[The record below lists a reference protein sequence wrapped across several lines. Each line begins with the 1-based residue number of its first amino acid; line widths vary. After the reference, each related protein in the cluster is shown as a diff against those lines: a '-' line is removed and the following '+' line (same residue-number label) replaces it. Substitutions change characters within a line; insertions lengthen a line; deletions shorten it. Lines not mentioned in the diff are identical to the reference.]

1 MSREYSEN
9 VLVQNSAGN
18 LLQNVLGWEVVLAY
32 NSEKLGPDGTLG
44 RTSYGEVLLT
54 RYFRQALLRLNPWL
68 TPNQLDEVQKKFTAH
83 VSTASLMQIN
93 EEKYFLL
100 RDGIPVTVK
109 RPDGRTET
117 RSAAV
122 IDFKNP
128 ENNHFL
134 AVKEMKIHSQ
144 LYRRRTD
151 IVGFVNGIPLLFIE
165 LKKPTVDVQN
175 AYIDNYRDYLDTI
188 PQLFYYNAFLMLSNG
203 LEAKV
208 GTLGSKYEFFHEWK
222 RLKESDVGR
231 VELETMLR
239 GICEKKTFLD
249 LLENFIL
256 YDHSGGRTTKIL
268 ARNHQYLGVN
278 EAVSAYENR
287 KCHTGGSRMT
297 KGRKTT
303 YEERIA
309 FVKECIENGYNYTE
323 ISEKY
328 KVGYQQ
334 IYTWVQKYKKDG
346 EDALKDRRGRHKK
359 DYKPQ
364 TEEERLRLENAT
376 LKRQLYL
383 SQMEIDVLKKL
394 QELERGK
401 R

>member
-109 RPDGRTET
+109 RPDGRTEI

-144 LYRRRTD
+144 LYRCRTD

-175 AYIDNYRDYLDTI
+175 AYIR
-188 PQLFYYNAFLMLSNG
+188 QLPKLSRYHSAAV
-203 LEAKV
+203 LLQCLPYAV
-208 GTLGSKYEFFHEWK
+208 QWIGSQGGHAWQQVRVFP
-222 RLKESDVGR
+222 R
-231 VELETMLR
+231 VE
-239 GICEKKTFLD
+239 
-249 LLENFIL
+249 
-256 YDHSGGRTTKIL
+256 
-268 ARNHQYLGVN
+268 A
-278 EAVSAYENR
+278 
-287 KCHTGGSRMT
+287 
-297 KGRKTT
+297 
-303 YEERIA
+303 
-309 FVKECIENGYNYTE
+309 
-323 ISEKY
+323 SE
-328 KVGYQQ
+328 
-334 IYTWVQKYKKDG
+334 
-346 EDALKDRRGRHKK
+346 
-359 DYKPQ
+359 
-364 TEEERLRLENAT
+364 
-376 LKRQLYL
+376 
-383 SQMEIDVLKKL
+383 
-394 QELERGK
+394 GK
-401 R
+401 RCRQRGTGNHAARHL

>member
-18 LLQNVLGWEVVLAY
+18 LLQNVLSWEVVMAY

-100 RDGIPVTVK
+100 RDGIPATVK
-109 RPDGRTET
+109 RPDGRTEI

-222 RLKESDVGR
+222 RLKESDAGS

-239 GICEKKTFLD
+239 GICEKKTSSICWKTSSFTTIPVGAPPRFWRATTSISASTRPSVLT
-249 LLENFIL
+249 
-256 YDHSGGRTTKIL
+256 RT
-268 ARNHQYLGVN
+268 A
-278 EAVSAYENR
+278 S
-287 KCHTGGSRMT
+287 
-297 KGRKTT
+297 
-303 YEERIA
+303 
-309 FVKECIENGYNYTE
+309 
-323 ISEKY
+323 
-328 KVGYQQ
+328 
-334 IYTWVQKYKKDG
+334 
-346 EDALKDRRGRHKK
+346 
-359 DYKPQ
+359 
-364 TEEERLRLENAT
+364 
-376 LKRQLYL
+376 
-383 SQMEIDVLKKL
+383 
-394 QELERGK
+394 
-401 R
+401 

>member
-144 LYRRRTD
+144 LYRRRISKPYGEGNVFYSTTL
-151 IVGFVNGIPLLFIE
+151 PQE
-165 LKKPTVDVQN
+165 WERHWCKKRHGTSNYVQP
-175 AYIDNYRDYLDTI
+175 YR
-188 PQLFYYNAFLMLSNG
+188 
-203 LEAKV
+203 
-208 GTLGSKYEFFHEWK
+208 
-222 RLKESDVGR
+222 
-231 VELETMLR
+231 
-239 GICEKKTFLD
+239 
-249 LLENFIL
+249 
-256 YDHSGGRTTKIL
+256 
-268 ARNHQYLGVN
+268 
-278 EAVSAYENR
+278 
-287 KCHTGGSRMT
+287 
-297 KGRKTT
+297 
-303 YEERIA
+303 
-309 FVKECIENGYNYTE
+309 
-323 ISEKY
+323 
-328 KVGYQQ
+328 
-334 IYTWVQKYKKDG
+334 
-346 EDALKDRRGRHKK
+346 
-359 DYKPQ
+359 KP
-364 TEEERLRLENAT
+364 
-376 LKRQLYL
+376 
-383 SQMEIDVLKKL
+383 
-394 QELERGK
+394 
-401 R
+401 

>member
-128 ENNHFL
+128 ETSFPCR
-134 AVKEMKIHSQ
+134 KRMKIHSQ
-144 LYRRRTD
+144 LYRCRTD
-151 IVGFVNGIPLLFIE
+151 IVGFCNGIPLLFIE
-165 LKKPTVDVQN
+165 LEKAHVDVQ
-175 AYIDNYRDYLDTI
+175 T
-188 PQLFYYNAFLMLSNG
+188 P
-203 LEAKV
+203 
-208 GTLGSKYEFFHEWK
+208 T
-222 RLKESDVGR
+222 
-231 VELETMLR
+231 
-239 GICEKKTFLD
+239 
-249 LLENFIL
+249 
-256 YDHSGGRTTKIL
+256 
-268 ARNHQYLGVN
+268 
-278 EAVSAYENR
+278 
-287 KCHTGGSRMT
+287 
-297 KGRKTT
+297 
-303 YEERIA
+303 
-309 FVKECIENGYNYTE
+309 
-323 ISEKY
+323 
-328 KVGYQQ
+328 
-334 IYTWVQKYKKDG
+334 
-346 EDALKDRRGRHKK
+346 
-359 DYKPQ
+359 
-364 TEEERLRLENAT
+364 
-376 LKRQLYL
+376 
-383 SQMEIDVLKKL
+383 
-394 QELERGK
+394 
-401 R
+401 

>member
-18 LLQNVLGWEVVLAY
+18 LLQNVLGWEVVMAY

-144 LYRRRTD
+144 LYRCRTD

-175 AYIDNYRDYLDTI
+175 AYIEAQNPLDH
-188 PQLFYYNAFLMLSNG
+188 NG
-203 LEAKV
+203 RE
-208 GTLGSKYEFFHEWK
+208 G
-222 RLKESDVGR
+222 
-231 VELETMLR
+231 
-239 GICEKKTFLD
+239 
-249 LLENFIL
+249 
-256 YDHSGGRTTKIL
+256 
-268 ARNHQYLGVN
+268 
-278 EAVSAYENR
+278 
-287 KCHTGGSRMT
+287 
-297 KGRKTT
+297 
-303 YEERIA
+303 A
-309 FVKECIENGYNYTE
+309 FVMRCYC
-323 ISEKY
+323 
-328 KVGYQQ
+328 
-334 IYTWVQKYKKDG
+334 
-346 EDALKDRRGRHKK
+346 
-359 DYKPQ
+359 
-364 TEEERLRLENAT
+364 RLCDM
-376 LKRQLYL
+376 KIYL
-383 SQMEIDVLKKL
+383 STLRFHLCSDIAVFQQVHHWVYMSLL
-394 QELERGK
+394 
-401 R
+401 

>member
-144 LYRRRTD
+144 LYRCRTD

-175 AYIDNYRDYLDTI
+175 AYIDNYRIISI
-188 PQLFYYNAFLMLSNG
+188 PFRSCSITMPSLCCPMDWKPRWARLAAS
-203 LEAKV
+203 
-208 GTLGSKYEFFHEWK
+208 TSSSTSGS
-222 RLKESDVGR
+222 V
-231 VELETMLR
+231 
-239 GICEKKTFLD
+239 
-249 LLENFIL
+249 
-256 YDHSGGRTTKIL
+256 
-268 ARNHQYLGVN
+268 
-278 EAVSAYENR
+278 
-287 KCHTGGSRMT
+287 
-297 KGRKTT
+297 
-303 YEERIA
+303 
-309 FVKECIENGYNYTE
+309 
-323 ISEKY
+323 
-328 KVGYQQ
+328 
-334 IYTWVQKYKKDG
+334 
-346 EDALKDRRGRHKK
+346 
-359 DYKPQ
+359 
-364 TEEERLRLENAT
+364 
-376 LKRQLYL
+376 
-383 SQMEIDVLKKL
+383 
-394 QELERGK
+394 
-401 R
+401 

>member
-32 NSEKLGPDGTLG
+32 NSEKLGQDGTLG

-134 AVKEMKIHSQ
+134 AVKEMKIHSAVPLQ
-144 LYRRRTD
+144 NGHRGLCQWHSAAVHRAEKAYR
-151 IVGFVNGIPLLFIE
+151 GC
-165 LKKPTVDVQN
+165 
-175 AYIDNYRDYLDTI
+175 A
-188 PQLFYYNAFLMLSNG
+188 
-203 LEAKV
+203 
-208 GTLGSKYEFFHEWK
+208 
-222 RLKESDVGR
+222 
-231 VELETMLR
+231 
-239 GICEKKTFLD
+239 
-249 LLENFIL
+249 
-256 YDHSGGRTTKIL
+256 
-268 ARNHQYLGVN
+268 
-278 EAVSAYENR
+278 
-287 KCHTGGSRMT
+287 
-297 KGRKTT
+297 
-303 YEERIA
+303 
-309 FVKECIENGYNYTE
+309 
-323 ISEKY
+323 
-328 KVGYQQ
+328 
-334 IYTWVQKYKKDG
+334 
-346 EDALKDRRGRHKK
+346 
-359 DYKPQ
+359 
-364 TEEERLRLENAT
+364 ERLH
-376 LKRQLYL
+376 RQLPKL
-383 SQMEIDVLKKL
+383 SRYHSAVVLL
-394 QELERGK
+394 
-401 R
+401 

>member
-54 RYFRQALLRLNPWL
+54 RYFRQALLHLNPWL

-122 IDFKNP
+122 IRLTKNP
-128 ENNHFL
+128 GKRQSFPCR
-134 AVKEMKIHSQ
+134 KEMRSLAAVPLQ
-144 LYRRRTD
+144 
-151 IVGFVNGIPLLFIE
+151 NGHRGLCQWQFRLLFIE

-175 AYIDNYRDYLDTI
+175 AYIDNYRNYLDTI

-222 RLKESDVGR
+222 RLKESDAGR

-287 KCHTGGSRMT
+287 KL
-297 KGRKTT
+297 
-303 YEERIA
+303 
-309 FVKECIENGYNYTE
+309 
-323 ISEKY
+323 
-328 KVGYQQ
+328 
-334 IYTWVQKYKKDG
+334 KDG
-346 EDALKDRRGRHKK
+346 RLGVFWHTQGSGKSYSMVFLAQKIRRKFAGSPTIVVLTDRDELNRQISDTFENCGLLGKTKASQFIASSGTDLVKK
-359 DYKPQ
+359 AGNGQPSLCCF
-364 TEEERLRLENAT
+364 T
-376 LKRQLYL
+376 
-383 SQMEIDVLKKL
+383 
-394 QELERGK
+394 
-401 R
+401 

>member
-44 RTSYGEVLLT
+44 RTSCGEVLLT

-109 RPDGRTET
+109 RPDGRTEI

-144 LYRRRTD
+144 LYRCRTD

-175 AYIDNYRDYLDTI
+175 AYIDNYRNYLDTI

-222 RLKESDVGR
+222 RLKESDAGR

-239 GICEKKTFLD
+239 GICEKKTFPRSAGKLHPLRPFRWAHHQD
-249 LLENFIL
+249 
-256 YDHSGGRTTKIL
+256 SGP
-268 ARNHQYLGVN
+268 QPP
-278 EAVSAYENR
+278 VSR
-287 KCHTGGSRMT
+287 R
-297 KGRKTT
+297 
-303 YEERIA
+303 
-309 FVKECIENGYNYTE
+309 
-323 ISEKY
+323 
-328 KVGYQQ
+328 Q
-334 IYTWVQKYKKDG
+334 
-346 EDALKDRRGRHKK
+346 RGRQCLRE
-359 DYKPQ
+359 PQ
-364 TEEERLRLENAT
+364 VKRRQAGGVLAHAGVRQKLLHGLSGAEDPAQVCRLAHHCGTDRP
-376 LKRQLYL
+376 
-383 SQMEIDVLKKL
+383 
-394 QELERGK
+394 
-401 R
+401 

>member
-68 TPNQLDEVQKKFTAH
+68 TPNQMDEVQKKFTAH

-144 LYRRRTD
+144 LYRCRTD

-165 LKKPTVDVQN
+165 LKK
-175 AYIDNYRDYLDTI
+175 A
-188 PQLFYYNAFLMLSNG
+188 
-203 LEAKV
+203 
-208 GTLGSKYEFFHEWK
+208 H
-222 RLKESDVGR
+222 
-231 VELETMLR
+231 R
-239 GICEKKTFLD
+239 GC
-249 LLENFIL
+249 
-256 YDHSGGRTTKIL
+256 
-268 ARNHQYLGVN
+268 A
-278 EAVSAYENR
+278 
-287 KCHTGGSRMT
+287 
-297 KGRKTT
+297 
-303 YEERIA
+303 
-309 FVKECIENGYNYTE
+309 
-323 ISEKY
+323 
-328 KVGYQQ
+328 
-334 IYTWVQKYKKDG
+334 
-346 EDALKDRRGRHKK
+346 
-359 DYKPQ
+359 
-364 TEEERLRLENAT
+364 ERLH
-376 LKRQLYL
+376 RQLPKL
-383 SQMEIDVLKKL
+383 SRYHSAVVLL
-394 QELERGK
+394 
-401 R
+401 